1 MECASS
7 GCAIFFFFCAR
18 AATLLFFSRGSKG
31 QRRERQKL
39 DAAAELLPAGCVVH
53 GYLGDSFL
61 FSSSDG
67 GFSAEATVRH
77 LRHHHF
83 QIHFKGGGKL
93 SFLAHPPPL
102 QDFLDDDKALQ
113 RAMELPMARTVTADC
128 NTRSVP
134 RQFMEYQHPD
144 RLRLARAILKAM
156 AWLTEGGDCRDG
168 VMALHEDIVEELEA
182 ASMGHAMWRSIFRD
196 PHGGDWNVALFQARL
211 IFESVVGK
219 AAKKIEFAT
228 LKDNGDGLT
237 GKGTLRELCEKALG
251 VHNGGVE
258 RGYCAVLCQEALT
271 VGKQERPREQFAN
284 LQGSRFAWV
293 DDFAPNQPLCCCFAA
308 DLRREHLDGC
318 AEGPGR
324 EHFQLPRT
332 LAALYQRRVAGRC
345 RVLWLRQR
353 ASSSSAT
360 LWTTRHAPTSS

>member
-1 MECASS
+1 
-7 GCAIFFFFCAR
+7 
-18 AATLLFFSRGSKG
+18 

-77 LRHHHF
+77 LQSRGLFFTVKPMPANDSEYFEALQGIGMRHSRLTLAARQKVRLDATATVRNWLKDEEKGPTPHLDLAISVEHRVPVRWDHQQDHMEIYNATDGVWSTGKCDGDVAPRPILSSVGAMLSKLDNGDCMPPLDQERHHHF
-83 QIHFKGGGKL
+83 QIHFKGGDKL

-113 RAMELPMARTVTADC
+113 RAMELPMARTVTADR

-134 RQFMEYQHPD
+134 RQFMEYQ
-144 RLRLARAILKAM
+144 LRLARAILKG
-156 AWLTEGGDCRDG
+156 L
-168 VMALHEDIVEELEA
+168 VDIVEELEA
-182 ASMGHAMWRSIFRD
+182 ASVGHAMWRSIFRD

-228 LKDNGDGLT
+228 LKDNGDGST

-258 RGYCAVLCQEALT
+258 RGY
-271 VGKQERPREQFAN
+271 
-284 LQGSRFAWV
+284 
-293 DDFAPNQPLCCCFAA
+293 
-308 DLRREHLDGC
+308 
-318 AEGPGR
+318 
-324 EHFQLPRT
+324 
-332 LAALYQRRVAGRC
+332 
-345 RVLWLRQR
+345 
-353 ASSSSAT
+353 ASS
-360 LWTTRHAPTSS
+360 